1 MASGDFDTVF
11 PAAAREHAS
20 VADEIWK
27 DPAIQETYKRREE
40 LPSCPDVAAYFL
52 DRVWRFQFSIQI
64 NILESFSMHLFP
76 YAI

>member
-40 LPSCPDVAAYFL
+40 LPYFPDVAAYFL
-52 DRVWRFQFSIQI
+52 DRVWREAMS
-64 NILESFSMHLFP
+64 L
-76 YAI
+76 